1 MYRNVTSALVQHV
14 PKPQSRKAS
23 TRVPAAPSLN
33 EPCYRWLL
41 ANLHNPYPTQQQR
54 ERLRLESKAT
64 AKAITTWFVNARKRI
79 GWSHLRATRFNRSQI
94 EIVAAASR
102 FWPERDTLR
111 PLSPDLELHFAEI
124 EHNAVSLYANYSQ
137 PSDALQRVIE
147 RVKGQGSLHTQTTTA
162 SGLPNDVGD
171 VGQTGK
177 GEHLAAPLKS
187 KSLSPASSLQ
197 APRDDQPLLPSV
209 TLSSIPPPTKPA
221 SSSRPD
227 GVPLPAFK
235 RSSLMLLP
243 TAPSP
248 QFGKP
253 SLVAPD
259 LKRPRP
265 DAVDEPVSKRRCV
278 LPTWDCPSSS
288 SARRWPR
295 SRSSPTLVQRRVG
308 RSGHGLSK
316 RLLSGN
322 AAGLRNESRPS
333 VPIGDEHSNFPPQR
347 VPCSTP
353 AQPESSSASGTGC
366 ESSNSTSLAST
377 SLLQPLSNIHSEPHG
392 HSAPRDA
399 ADDLGRL
406 DTPPSR
412 TISTWDCANTL
423 ANAGDASSAST
434 EPLQPWYD
442 ELPSDTLDLFSCV
455 PFDPV
460 VPTSPWSDAS
470 GIGIYVMFDTAA
482 YGMPMSHVEYYPC
495 LATPP
500 LHLSSLTGSPLNIQ
514 VS

>member
-1 MYRNVTSALVQHV
+1 MMLSIALPFAHPSSSTDRRRALENAAAKFGSKMYRNVTSALVQHV

-265 DAVDEPVSKRRCV
+265 DAVDEPVSKRR
-278 LPTWDCPSSS
+278 
-288 SARRWPR
+288 
-295 SRSSPTLVQRRVG
+295 
-308 RSGHGLSK
+308 
-316 RLLSGN
+316 GN

-353 AQPESSSASGTGC
+353 AQPESSSASGTG
-366 ESSNSTSLAST
+366 SSNSTSLAST